1 MEQQQTWRR
10 RRGFSPFP
18 TRRDRL
24 LTREEM
30 DLEPPVERLQPW
42 SLLALAQG
50 TYYVAAGA
58 LPLVHPR
65 WFAKAGAP
73 KLLTKAL
80 GACCVN
86 VGAHLIRA
94 ALRGGRPRRDERG
107 LALRMAATFAA
118 FELQSVC
125 RRRVR
130 LVSLVDGAV
139 QLGFIALWGATAIA
153 ERRALGRPPVAAH
166 A

>member
-1 MEQQQTWRR
+1 WRR

-107 LALRMAATFAA
+107 LALRMADRQGVDCAREDPDRAVSA
-118 FELQSVC
+118 VAGPAHRLLPAHHGL
-125 RRRVR
+125 RVLEVGPGTAGGR
-130 LVSLVDGAV
+130 L
-139 QLGFIALWGATAIA
+139 
-153 ERRALGRPPVAAH
+153 PPLLP
-166 A
+166 

>member
-1 MEQQQTWRR
+1 M

-18 TRRDRL
+18 TRTDRL
-24 LTREEM
+24 RSREGL

-50 TYYVAAGA
+50 TYYVVVGA
-58 LPLVHPR
+58 WPLVHPR
-65 WFAKAGAP
+65 SFAKVAAP
-73 KLLTKAL
+73 RQLTKAL

-118 FELQSVC
+118 FDFQSAC
-125 RRRVR
+125 RRRNRSVP
-130 LVSLVDGAV
+130 LVDALF
-139 QLGFIALWGATAIA
+139 QLGFIALWGATAVA